1 VTEKSTSRKESPSPV
16 AFRKLPYASSRQ
28 RDAARGDDPPKPE
41 GQRALDRSAMRSD
54 LLDVMRFSTQVAILG
69 DEKKNVLYDGISEVA
84 QVVFAR

>member
-1 VTEKSTSRKESPSPV
+1 MTEKSTNRKESPSPV

-41 GQRALDRSAMRSD
+41 GQRALDRSAMRND
-54 LLDVMRFSTQVAILG
+54 LLGVMQSSAQVAILG

-84 QVVFAR
+84 QVVFVR